1 MEVCNKRSMIF
12 VHKKGNADSCSE
24 LRDNTRRYLRGSRSR
39 DSRNMT
45 ERESVDLLIRG
56 GRLLDPGSDI
66 VGAGDIVVK
75 DGKILAVGKDLHS
88 RFLQIK
94 CISQGPTST
103 GVIPTASKLQRSTTH
118 ADFMFLLGGLTSTL
132 MCMSTLQSSASTW
145 TNTA

>member
-1 MEVCNKRSMIF
+1 
-12 VHKKGNADSCSE
+12 
-24 LRDNTRRYLRGSRSR
+24 
-39 DSRNMT
+39 MT

-75 DGKILAVGKDLHS
+75 NGKILAVGKDLHS
-88 RFLQIK
+88 RFLQIT

-103 GVIPTASKLQRSTTH
+103 GVIIIPTASKPQRSTTH
-118 ADFMFLLGGLTSTL
+118 ADFMYLRGGLTSTL